1 MGLTTCGSALRV
13 GAERILRAGMK
24 RRSLASGETAAT
36 SGVEINPVTGSTVS
50 MVRVDPGVALCPDI
64 CVRAPQSPT
73 L

>member
-1 MGLTTCGSALRV
+1 
-13 GAERILRAGMK
+13 MK